1 MTKEKL
7 EELKQLQ
14 ENIDFIT
21 SIIDKVELFGVTVD
35 TPSKTIEVKEWAS
48 ATKKL
53 TVNFT
58 EDTETYNQLMKILSA
73 SQKAK
78 LKSLRQYRAKLQGK
92 FNRL

>member
-35 TPSKTIEVKEWAS
+35 TPS
-48 ATKKL
+48 
-53 TVNFT
+53 N
-58 EDTETYNQLMKILSA
+58 
-73 SQKAK
+73 
-78 LKSLRQYRAKLQGK
+78 
-92 FNRL
+92 

>member
-35 TPSKTIEVKEWAS
+35 TPSKTIEVKEWAGS
-48 ATKKL
+48 TKKL
-53 TVNFT
+53 TINFT

-92 FNRL
+92 FNRI

>member
-21 SIIDKVELFGVTVD
+21 SIIDKVELFGVAVD
-35 TPSKTIEVKEWAS
+35 TPSKTIEVKEWEGS
-48 ATKKL
+48 TKKL
-53 TVNFT
+53 TINFT
-58 EDTETYNQLMKILSA
+58 EDTETYNQLIKILSA

>member
-1 MTKEKL
+1 MTQEKL
-7 EELKQLQ
+7 AELKQLQ

-35 TPSKTIEVKEWAS
+35 TPSKNIEVKEWAGS
-48 ATKKL
+48 TKKL